1 MRSKQN
7 APVDEQK
14 TTPNHK
20 LWQRYRE
27 GKDIVKMSCK
37 TENVPIEIIAVMSK
51 KANQGM
57 K

>member
-27 GKDIVKMSCK
+27 GKDIVKMSYK
-37 TENVPIEIIAVMSK
+37 TENVPIVMIAVMSK